1 MFETDLKNLASL
13 IVAQAIKSDT
23 SLSDRVDA
31 FKAATA
37 FYGLLLKNKELDNPE
52 VNQGPSFL
60 DFSEAVAEKG
70 RPNGGAKVRTGAR
83 RRGSSGLQ
91 HSSGDI

>member
-1 MFETDLKNLASL
+1 MFKTDLEALASL
-13 IVAQAIKSDT
+13 IVAEAIKSDT
-23 SLSDRVDA
+23 SLPDRVDA

-37 FYGLLLKNKELDNPE
+37 FYGLLLKNKELDKPE

-60 DFSEAVAEKG
+60 DFSEAVAEKQ
-70 RPNGGAKVRTGAR
+70 NGGEKVRAGAR
-83 RRGSSGLQ
+83 RRGTSGLQ